1 MINKLKEQALD
12 KWFNNINTDIQQES
26 FKFQDSCIPFGAG
39 LGIGVIC
46 KHFEEL
52 QEIVDDDG
60 WIEIKTRPLTYD
72 EKLSYQHQDII
83 WMYDCELPDDG
94 QEVLV
99 TTSSGDVEKTFYHT
113 EYFVFEDYEGPDD
126 LLAWRP
132 LPEGFKRK

>member
-1 MINKLKEQALD
+1 M
-12 KWFNNINTDIQQES
+12 
-26 FKFQDSCIPFGAG
+26 
-39 LGIGVIC
+39 
-46 KHFEEL
+46 

-60 WIEIKTRPLTYD
+60 WIEIKTRPSTYD
-72 EKLSYQHQDII
+72 EKLRYQDII

-99 TTSSGDVEKTFYHT
+99 TTSSGDVEKTFYHA

>member
-1 MINKLKEQALD
+1 MTNKLKKQALD
-12 KWFNNINTDIQQES
+12 KWFNDINTDIQQES

-60 WIEIKTRPLTYD
+60 WIEIKTRPSTYD
-72 EKLSYQHQDII
+72 EKLFYQDII

-94 QEVLV
+94 QEILV
-99 TTSSGDVEKTFYHT
+99 TTSSGDVEKTFYH
-113 EYFVFEDYEGPDD
+113 EEHFVFEDYEGPDD

>member
-1 MINKLKEQALD
+1 MTNKLKKQALD
-12 KWFNNINTDIQQES
+12 KWFNDVTTDIQQES

-39 LGIGVIC
+39 LGMGVVC
-46 KHFEEL
+46 KHFKEL

-60 WIEIKTRPLTYD
+60 WIEIKTRPSTLA
-72 EKLSYQHQDII
+72 EKKQFDDIL
-83 WMYDCELPDDG
+83 WMYDCKLPEDE

-99 TTSSGDVEKTFYHT
+99 TTSSGDIEKTFYT
-113 EYFVFEDYEGPDD
+113 EDHFVFADYEGQYD

>member
-12 KWFNNINTDIQQES
+12 KWFNNIATDIQQES
-26 FKFQDSCIPFGAG
+26 VKFQDSCIPFGAG
-39 LGIGVIC
+39 LGLGVIS
-46 KHFEEL
+46 KHFKEL

-60 WIEIKTRPLTYD
+60 WIEIKTRQSTLE
-72 EKLSYQHQDII
+72 EKRQFDDIL
-83 WMYDCELPDDG
+83 WMYDCELPKDE

-99 TTSSGDVEKTFYHT
+99 TTSSGDIEKTFYTADH
-113 EYFVFEDYEGPDD
+113 FVFADYEGPDD

>member
-1 MINKLKEQALD
+1 MINKLKKQALD
-12 KWFNNINTDIQQES
+12 KWFNDINTDIQQES

-39 LGIGVIC
+39 LGMGVIC
-46 KHFEEL
+46 KHFKEL
-52 QEIVDDDG
+52 QDIVDDDG
-60 WIEIKTRPLTYD
+60 WIEIKTRPSTYD
-72 EKLSYQHQDII
+72 EKQRYQDII

-99 TTSSGDVEKTFYHT
+99 TTSSGDVEKTFYHA
-113 EYFVFEDYEGPDD
+113 EHFVFEDYEGPDD

>member
-1 MINKLKEQALD
+1 MTNKLKKQALD
-12 KWFNNINTDIQQES
+12 KWFNDINTDIHQES
-26 FKFQDSCIPFGAG
+26 FKFQDSCISFGAG
-39 LGIGVIC
+39 LGMGVIC

-60 WIEIKTRPLTYD
+60 WIEIKTRPSTYD
-72 EKLSYQHQDII
+72 EKQRYQDII

-99 TTSSGDVEKTFYHT
+99 TTSSGDVEKTFYH
-113 EYFVFEDYEGPDD
+113 EEHFVFEDYEGPDD
-126 LLAWRP
+126 LLAWKP